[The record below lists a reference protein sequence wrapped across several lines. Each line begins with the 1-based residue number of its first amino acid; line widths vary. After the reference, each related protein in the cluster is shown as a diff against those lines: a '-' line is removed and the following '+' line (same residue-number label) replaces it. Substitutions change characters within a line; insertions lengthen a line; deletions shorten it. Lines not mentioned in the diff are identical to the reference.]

1 MEEEKIPQLT
11 LTPNLDEQVLT
22 TEKKEETP
30 APEAGPDMSMLSEAE
45 QKAVRAFAEQIDL
58 TDANQVIQYG
68 AAAQK
73 NIADF
78 SESALEKVKTKD
90 MGELGDMVA
99 SLLVELKTCDEPEKK
114 KGLAGLFQKAEIS
127 AETMRAKYAVAEV
140 NVDRISGELEKHQVK
155 LMVKAVGAHVFY
167 LRRLAMGPLRLD
179 AALAPGQYRA
189 LTEEEVRMLLE
200 DV

>member
-11 LTPNLDEQVLT
+11 LTPNLDEQALT

-90 MGELGDMVA
+90 MGELGA
-99 SLLVELKTCDEPEKK
+99 
-114 KGLAGLFQKAEIS
+114 
-127 AETMRAKYAVAEV
+127 
-140 NVDRISGELEKHQVK
+140 
-155 LMVKAVGAHVFY
+155 
-167 LRRLAMGPLRLD
+167 
-179 AALAPGQYRA
+179 
-189 LTEEEVRMLLE
+189 
-200 DV
+200 

>member
-11 LTPNLDEQVLT
+11 LTPNLGEQALT

-99 SLLVELKTCDEPEKK
+99 SLLVRK
-114 KGLAGLFQKAEIS
+114 
-127 AETMRAKYAVAEV
+127 
-140 NVDRISGELEKHQVK
+140 
-155 LMVKAVGAHVFY
+155 
-167 LRRLAMGPLRLD
+167 RR
-179 AALAPGQYRA
+179 RA
-189 LTEEEVRMLLE
+189 LRACSRRRRSAPRRCARSTPWRRSTWTAFPASWKSIR
-200 DV
+200 